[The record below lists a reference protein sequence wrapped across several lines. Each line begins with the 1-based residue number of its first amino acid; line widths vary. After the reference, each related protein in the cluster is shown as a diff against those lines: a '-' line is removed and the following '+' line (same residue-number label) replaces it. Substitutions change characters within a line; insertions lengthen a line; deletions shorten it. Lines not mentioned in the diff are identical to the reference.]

1 MKCYVRNS
9 FAFLF
14 VLLLACRLHAQSKN
28 PSGWEITADHIN
40 PNNYYGLTV
49 GNGML
54 GLVTSSKPLT
64 VKDIVL
70 NGVYD
75 DYGRGRVSNILK
87 GFNFAN
93 MTLSVD
99 GQGVGINNISHY
111 TQSLNMKK
119 AVFTARFDVGNK
131 VSVVYTLRALR
142 ELPFTSLIQLTI
154 KANQDVEVSPANII
168 HAPDILRN
176 VHNYY
181 SEITKPHAIIP
192 LLTSVGDSP
201 TGKHT
206 VAASCSYLFSGIP
219 QPKLI
224 HEEWDQNMHLV
235 RFTQKMKKGQSF
247 TFSVVGSETSTAQYA
262 DPRNAAER
270 LSIYAMLAGT
280 DNLIKRHDK
289 LWNKLWKGDIKI
301 DGDLQDQR
309 DVRFSL
315 YNLYSFVRAGSGY
328 SLSPMGLSG
337 LGYNG
342 HVFWDSA
349 IWMYPPLLML
359 HPNIARS
366 ILDYRY
372 NRLGAAE
379 QNARS
384 HGYKGAMFPW
394 ESADT
399 GQEATPVWAL
409 SGPYEQHIS
418 ADIAI
423 AAWNYYRVTHDK
435 EWLRKKGFPIL
446 KNVADFWV
454 SRVEKGPDGKYNI
467 NNVVA
472 ADEWAE
478 NIDNDAFTNGA
489 AIKALKAA
497 TSAAKILDEKA
508 DPAWN
513 EVADNIPILR
523 FKDGTVKEFSQYHG
537 EKIKQADVNLLSYP
551 LQIITDKSTIKKDL
565 AYYEPRIG
573 QGPAMSYSVLALLY
587 ARLGN
592 STKAYDLFHN
602 GFVPNKL
609 PPFGVLAE
617 SAGGTNP
624 YFATGAGGM
633 LQCVL
638 AGFGGLSITDNGIEQ
653 KGGILP
659 KEWKSLTITRVGPG
673 NKTFTVK

>member
-1 MKCYVRNS
+1 MKKLS
-9 FAFLF
+9 LWLT
-14 VLLLACRLHAQSKN
+14 VLLFTCRLWAQS
-28 PSGWEITADHIN
+28 PQSSGWTITANHID

-49 GNGML
+49 GNGMM
-54 GLVTSSKPLT
+54 GLVTSPDPLT

-75 DYGRGRVSNILK
+75 YYGRGRVSNILK

-93 MTLSVD
+93 MTLDVD
-99 GQGVGINNISHY
+99 GRRIGMSDVSNYAQH
-111 TQSLNMKK
+111 LDMKK
-119 AVFTARFDVGNK
+119 AVFTASFDVGNK
-131 VSVVYTLRALR
+131 VSVTYTLRALR
-142 ELPFTSLIQLTI
+142 ELPSTSLIQLTI
-154 KANQDVEVSPANII
+154 KANQDVEVSPSNVIE
-168 HAPDILRN
+168 APDILRN

-181 SEITKPHAIIP
+181 SEISRPHALIP
-192 LLTSVGDSP
+192 LLTSEGESP
-201 TGKHT
+201 TGKHK

-224 HEEWDQNMHLV
+224 HEDWDHNRHLV
-235 RFTQKMKKGQSF
+235 RFVQKLKKGQSF

-280 DNLIKRHDK
+280 DQLIKRHEQQWDD
-289 LWNKLWKGDIKI
+289 LWKGDIKI
-301 DGDLQDQR
+301 VGNEQDQR

-342 HVFWDSA
+342 HVFWDTE

-359 HPNIARS
+359 HPEIARS

-372 NRLGAAE
+372 NRLDAAMK
-379 QNARS
+379 NARS

-394 ESADT
+394 ESDDT

-435 EWLRKKGFPIL
+435 AWLREKGYPIL
-446 KNVADFWV
+446 KEVADFWV

-489 AIKALKAA
+489 AIKALKDAA
-497 TSAAKILDEKA
+497 SAAEVLGEKA
-508 DPAWN
+508 DPLWT
-513 EVADNIPILR
+513 EVASNIPILR
-523 FKDGTVKEFSQYHG
+523 FEDGTVKEHAQYHG
-537 EKIKQADVNLLSYP
+537 EQIKQADVNLLSYP
-551 LQIITDKSTIKKDL
+551 LQIVTDEATIKKDL
-565 AYYEPRIG
+565 HYYEPRIG
-573 QGPAMSYSVLALLY
+573 EGPAMSYSVLALLY
-587 ARLGN
+587 ARLDD
-592 STKAYDLFHN
+592 STKAYELFKK
-602 GFVPNKL
+602 GFVPNKKA
-609 PPFGVLAE
+609 PFGVLAE

-633 LQCVL
+633 LQAML
-638 AGFGGLSITDNGIEQ
+638 SGFGGLTITDNGIEQ
-653 KGGILP
+653 KGGLLP
-659 KEWKSLTITRVGPG
+659 KQWKSLTITGVGTE
-673 NKTFTVK
+673 NKTYTVK

>member
-1 MKCYVRNS
+1 MKYYTKRLLSLVVVILITS
-9 FAFLF
+9 PLF
-14 VLLLACRLHAQSKN
+14 AQSQ
-28 PSGWEITADHIN
+28 SMAGWEITADHII
-40 PNNYYGLTV
+40 PHNYYGLTV
-49 GNGML
+49 GNGMM
-54 GLVTSSKPLT
+54 GLVTSYEPLT
-64 VKDIVL
+64 VKEIVL

-75 DYGRGRVSNILK
+75 HYGRGRVSNILK

-93 MTLSVD
+93 MTLDVD
-99 GQGVGINNISHY
+99 GQRVGLNDISNY

-119 AVFTARFDVGNK
+119 AVFTAQFDVGNK
-131 VSVVYTLRALR
+131 VSVTYTLRALR

-154 KANQDVEVSPANII
+154 KANRDVEVSPANII
-168 HAPDILRN
+168 EAPDILRN

-181 SEITKPHAIIP
+181 SQVTKPHAIIP
-192 LLTSVGDSP
+192 LLTSVGESP
-201 TGKHT
+201 TGKHK

-219 QPKLI
+219 QPRLI
-224 HEEWDQNMHLV
+224 HEEWDQNRHLV
-235 RFTQKMKKGQSF
+235 RFTQKLKKGQIF

-280 DNLIKRHDK
+280 NQLIKRHDK
-289 LWNKLWKGDIKI
+289 QWNDLWKGDIEI
-301 DGDLQDQR
+301 NGDLQDQR

-342 HVFWDSA
+342 HVFWDSE

-359 HPNIARS
+359 HPEIARS

-372 NRLGAAE
+372 NRLDAAK

-423 AAWNYYRVTHDK
+423 AVWNYYLVTHDK
-435 EWLRKKGFPIL
+435 DWLRSKGFPIL
-446 KNVADFWV
+446 KAVADFWV
-454 SRVEKGPDGKYNI
+454 SRVEKGPHGKYNI

-478 NIDNDAFTNGA
+478 NVDNDAFTNGA
-489 AIKALKAA
+489 AIKALKDA
-497 TSAAKILDEKA
+497 TAAAKVLDEKP
-508 DPAWN
+508 DSSWN

-523 FKDGTVKEFSQYHG
+523 FKDGTVKEHAQYHG

-551 LQIITDKSTIKKDL
+551 LQIITDKTTIKKDL
-565 AYYEPRIG
+565 SYYEPRIG
-573 QGPAMSYSVLALLY
+573 EGPAMSYSVLALLY

-592 STKAYDLFHN
+592 SSKAYELFKK
-602 GFVPNKL
+602 GFVPNKK

-633 LQCVL
+633 LQTVL
-638 AGFGGLSITDNGIEQ
+638 AGFGGLSITDNGLEQ

-659 KEWKSLTITRVGPG
+659 RAWKSLIITRVGEG
-673 NKTFTVK
+673 SKIFTVK

>member
-1 MKCYVRNS
+1 MKKLS
-9 FAFLF
+9 LWLT
-14 VLLLACRLHAQSKN
+14 VLLFTCRLWAQS
-28 PSGWEITADHIN
+28 PQSSGWTITANHID

-49 GNGML
+49 GNGMM
-54 GLVTSSKPLT
+54 GLVTSPDPLT

-75 DYGRGRVSNILK
+75 YYGRGRVSNILK

-93 MTLSVD
+93 MTLDVD
-99 GQGVGINNISHY
+99 GRRIGMSDVSNYAQH
-111 TQSLNMKK
+111 LDMKK
-119 AVFTARFDVGNK
+119 AVFTASFDVGNK
-131 VSVVYTLRALR
+131 VSVTYTLRALR
-142 ELPFTSLIQLTI
+142 ELPSTSLIQLTI
-154 KANQDVEVSPANII
+154 KANQDVEVSPSNVIE
-168 HAPDILRN
+168 APDILRN

-181 SEITKPHAIIP
+181 SEISRPHALIP
-192 LLTSVGDSP
+192 LLTSEGESP
-201 TGKHT
+201 TGKHK

-224 HEEWDQNMHLV
+224 HEDWDHNRHLV
-235 RFTQKMKKGQSF
+235 RFVQKLKKGQSF

-280 DNLIKRHDK
+280 DQLIKRHEQQWDD
-289 LWNKLWKGDIKI
+289 LWKGDIKI
-301 DGDLQDQR
+301 VGNEQDQR

-342 HVFWDSA
+342 HVFWDTE

-359 HPNIARS
+359 HPEIARS

-372 NRLGAAE
+372 NRLDAAMK
-379 QNARS
+379 NARS

-394 ESADT
+394 ESDDT

-435 EWLRKKGFPIL
+435 AWLREKGYPIL
-446 KNVADFWV
+446 KEVADFWV

-489 AIKALKAA
+489 AIKALKDAA
-497 TSAAKILDEKA
+497 SAAEVLGEKA
-508 DPAWN
+508 DPLWT
-513 EVADNIPILR
+513 EVASNIPILR
-523 FKDGTVKEFSQYHG
+523 FEDGTVKEHAQYHG
-537 EKIKQADVNLLSYP
+537 EQIKQADVNLLSYP
-551 LQIITDKSTIKKDL
+551 LQIVTDEATIKKDL
-565 AYYEPRIG
+565 HYYEPRIG
-573 QGPAMSYSVLALLY
+573 EGPAMSYSVLALLY
-587 ARLGN
+587 ARLDD
-592 STKAYDLFHN
+592 SAKAYELFKK
-602 GFVPNKL
+602 GFVPNKKA
-609 PPFGVLAE
+609 PFGVLAE

-633 LQCVL
+633 LQAML
-638 AGFGGLSITDNGIEQ
+638 SGFGGLTITDNGIEQ
-653 KGGILP
+653 KGGLLP
-659 KEWKSLTITRVGPG
+659 KQWKSLTITGVGTE
-673 NKTFTVK
+673 NKTYTVK

>member
-1 MKCYVRNS
+1 MKKLS
-9 FAFLF
+9 LLLT
-14 VLLLACRLHAQSKN
+14 VLLFTCRLWAQS
-28 PSGWEITADHIN
+28 PQSSGWTITANHID

-49 GNGML
+49 GNGMM
-54 GLVTSSKPLT
+54 GLVTSSNPLT

-75 DYGRGRVSNILK
+75 YYGRGRVSNILK

-93 MTLSVD
+93 MTLDVD
-99 GQGVGINNISHY
+99 GRRIGMNDISNY
-111 TQSLNMKK
+111 TQRLDMKA
-119 AVFTARFDVGNK
+119 AVFTAQFDVGKK
-131 VSVVYTLRALR
+131 VSVTYKLRALR

-154 KANQDVEVSPANII
+154 RANQDVEVSPSNVIE
-168 HAPDILRN
+168 APDILRN

-181 SEITKPHAIIP
+181 SEISRPHALIP
-192 LLTSVGDSP
+192 LLTSEGESP
-201 TGKHT
+201 TGKHK

-224 HEEWDQNMHLV
+224 HEDWDHNRHLV
-235 RFTQKMKKGQSF
+235 RFVQKLKKGQSF

-280 DNLIKRHDK
+280 DELIKRHDQQ
-289 LWNKLWKGDIKI
+289 WDDLWKGDIKI
-301 DGDLQDQR
+301 EGNEQDQR

-342 HVFWDSA
+342 HVFWDTE

-359 HPNIARS
+359 HPEIARS

-372 NRLGAAE
+372 NRLDAAK

-394 ESADT
+394 ESDDT

-435 EWLRKKGFPIL
+435 EWLRSKGYPIL
-446 KNVADFWV
+446 KAVADFWI

-489 AIKALKAA
+489 AIKALNDAA
-497 TSAAKILDEKA
+497 SAAKVLDEQA
-508 DPAWN
+508 NPTWT
-513 EVADNIPILR
+513 EVAANIPILR
-523 FKDGTVKEFSQYHG
+523 FENGTVK
-537 EKIKQADVNLLSYP
+537 
-551 LQIITDKSTIKKDL
+551 
-565 AYYEPRIG
+565 
-573 QGPAMSYSVLALLY
+573 
-587 ARLGN
+587 
-592 STKAYDLFHN
+592 
-602 GFVPNKL
+602 
-609 PPFGVLAE
+609 
-617 SAGGTNP
+617 
-624 YFATGAGGM
+624 
-633 LQCVL
+633 
-638 AGFGGLSITDNGIEQ
+638 
-653 KGGILP
+653 
-659 KEWKSLTITRVGPG
+659 
-673 NKTFTVK
+673 